1 METVAQIISIIAMIF
16 NILSYQQKS
25 RKGIIAVQFVG
36 GTLFAVSFL
45 MLGAY
50 SGGLLNVVG
59 AVRAILFYNR
69 DKFKMDKP
77 VWLIIFFAIYLACYA
92 MTFAVFGTEPTP
104 FNFAIEILP
113 VIGLVATT
121 FAYRHTEA
129 KVLRRYSLISSVSWL
144 IYNIVAMSIGA
155 ICCEIMS
162 MISIFIGMLRFDL
175 KKKEK

>member
-1 METVAQIISIIAMIF
+1 METAAQIISIVAMVF

-36 GTLFAVSFL
+36 GTLFAISFL

-69 DKFKMDKP
+69 DKFRMDKP
-77 VWLIIFFAIYLACYA
+77 VWLVIFFAIYLACYA
-92 MTFAVFGTEPTP
+92 MTFVVFKTEPTP

-121 FAYRHTEA
+121 FAYRHTQA
-129 KVLRRYSLISSVSWL
+129 KVLRRFSLISSVSWL
-144 IYNIVAMSIGA
+144 IYNFVAMSVGA
-155 ICCEIMS
+155 ICCEILS
-162 MISIFIGMLRFDL
+162 LASIIIAMLRFDI
-175 KKKEK
+175 KKEK